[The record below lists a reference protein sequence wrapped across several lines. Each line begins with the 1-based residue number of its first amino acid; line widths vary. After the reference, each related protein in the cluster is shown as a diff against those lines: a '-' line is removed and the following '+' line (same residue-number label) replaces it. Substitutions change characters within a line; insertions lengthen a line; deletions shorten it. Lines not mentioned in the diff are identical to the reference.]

1 MHKAKIQRQDNKLTY
16 RTYKNRIFENDK
28 TSIQVKQRIY
38 IDTSVFGGHFD
49 DEFKEHTIPLF
60 DRIIKGEFIILYQTV
75 TQDELEN
82 APEKVKELVKSIR
95 ADLTEF
101 IETTD
106 EVVDLATEYISEKV
120 VGQTSYA
127 DCLHIALATINRADF
142 LVSWNFK
149 HIVNIE
155 RIRGY
160 NSINIKYGYKQ
171 LEIRSPRE
179 FEKYE
184 DD

>member
-1 MHKAKIQRQDNKLTY
+1 M
-16 RTYKNRIFENDK
+16 
-28 TSIQVKQRIY
+28 KQRFY
-38 IDTSVFGGHFD
+38 IDTSVYGGYFD
-49 DEFKEHTIPLF
+49 EEFMEHTIPLF
-60 DRIIKGEFIILYQTV
+60 DRIYSGEYVVLYSTV
-75 TQDELEN
+75 TQEELEN
-82 APEKVKELVKSIR
+82 APEKIKDLVKKIKVEQ
-95 ADLTEF
+95 TEF

-106 EVVDLATEYISEKV
+106 EAIDLASEYILEKV
-120 VGQTSYA
+120 VGKTSFA

-142 LVSWNFK
+142 LISWNFK

-160 NSINIKYGYKQ
+160 NSINIKNGYKQ

-179 FEKYE
+179 FSKYE

>member
-1 MHKAKIQRQDNKLTY
+1 M
-16 RTYKNRIFENDK
+16 
-28 TSIQVKQRIY
+28 KQRIY

-49 DEFKEHTIPLF
+49 EEFAAHTIPLF
-60 DRIIKGEFIILYQTV
+60 DRLENNEFILLFSTV
-75 TQDELEN
+75 TQDEISN
-82 APEKVKELVKSIR
+82 APQNVKELVKSIK
-95 ADLTEF
+95 ADNTEF
-101 IETTD
+101 LETTS
-106 EVVDLATEYISEKV
+106 EAIDLASEYISEKV
-120 VGQTSYA
+120 VGQISFA

-149 HIVNIE
+149 HIVNVQ

-160 NSINIKYGYKQ
+160 NSINIKNGYRQ

>member
-1 MHKAKIQRQDNKLTY
+1 MALRY
-16 RTYKNRIFENDK
+16 
-28 TSIQVKQRIY
+28 
-38 IDTSVFGGHFD
+38 
-49 DEFKEHTIPLF
+49 
-60 DRIIKGEFIILYQTV
+60 
-75 TQDELEN
+75 
-82 APEKVKELVKSIR
+82 
-95 ADLTEF
+95 DLTEF
-101 IETTD
+101 IETT
-106 EVVDLATEYISEKV
+106 EEAIELANEYIKEKV

-127 DCLHIALATINRADF
+127 DCLHIALATINLADY

-160 NSINIKYGYKQ
+160 NSINIKNGYKQ

-179 FEKYE
+179 FVKYE

>member
-1 MHKAKIQRQDNKLTY
+1 M
-16 RTYKNRIFENDK
+16 
-28 TSIQVKQRIY
+28 KQRIY

-49 DEFKEHTIPLF
+49 EEFKEHTIPLF
-60 DRIIKGEFIILYQTV
+60 DRIKACEFVVLYSTV
-75 TQDELEN
+75 TQDELKN
-82 APEKVKELVKSIR
+82 APVKVKELVKSLR
-95 ADLTEF
+95 ADHTEF
-101 IETTD
+101 IEATNETI
-106 EVVDLATEYISEKV
+106 ELATEYITEKV
-120 VGQTSYA
+120 VGQTSFA

-160 NSINIKYGYKQ
+160 NSINIKNGYQQ

-179 FEKYE
+179 FEKHE

>member
-1 MHKAKIQRQDNKLTY
+1 M
-16 RTYKNRIFENDK
+16 
-28 TSIQVKQRIY
+28 KQRIY

-49 DEFKEHTIPLF
+49 EEFKDHIIPLF
-60 DRIIKGEFIILYQTV
+60 DRIKDGEFIVIYSTV

-82 APEKVKELVKSIR
+82 APEKVKELVKSLR

-101 IETTD
+101 IETT
-106 EVVDLATEYISEKV
+106 EEAIDLATEYISENV
-120 VGQTSYA
+120 VGLTSYA

-149 HIVNIE
+149 HIVNLE

-160 NSINIKYGYKQ
+160 NSINIKNGYKQ

>member
-1 MHKAKIQRQDNKLTY
+1 M
-16 RTYKNRIFENDK
+16 
-28 TSIQVKQRIY
+28 KQRIY
-38 IDTSVFGGHFD
+38 LDTSVFGGYFD
-49 DEFKEHTIPLF
+49 EEFSEHTIPLF
-60 DRIIKGEFIILYQTV
+60 DRLKNNEFTLLFSSI

-82 APEKVKELVKSIR
+82 APDDVKELVKSIKT
-95 ADLTEF
+95 DSTEF
-101 IETTD
+101 LDTTD
-106 EVVDLATEYISEKV
+106 EAVDLATEYITEKV

-149 HIVNIE
+149 HIVNVQ

-160 NSINIKYGYKQ
+160 NSINIKNGYRQ
-171 LEIRSPRE
+171 IEIRSPRE

>member
-1 MHKAKIQRQDNKLTY
+1 MQ
-16 RTYKNRIFENDK
+16 
-28 TSIQVKQRIY
+28 QRIY
-38 IDTSVFGGHFD
+38 IDTSVFGGYFD
-49 DEFKEHTIPLF
+49 EEFAEHTIPLF
-60 DRIIKGEFIILYQTV
+60 DRLKNNEFTLLFSTI

-82 APEKVKELVKSIR
+82 APEKIKELVKSIKT
-95 ADLTEF
+95 DFTEF
-101 IETTD
+101 LETTD
-106 EVVDLATEYISEKV
+106 ETIDLATEYIIEKV
-120 VGQTSYA
+120 VGQTSYV
-127 DCLHIALATINRADF
+127 DCLHIAIATINRADF

-149 HIVNIE
+149 HIVNVQ

-160 NSINIKYGYKQ
+160 NSINIKNGYKQ